1 MRILLATL
9 GSRGDVQPFVALG
22 AGLRGAGHD
31 VTVCTHTRFEAFV
44 TSRGLSYAYLS
55 DELIAILDTA
65 EGRGAVED
73 MGSFF
78 SGVRAA
84 VKLLRRTG
92 PIQRDLLND
101 GWAAARDIRPDIIV
115 YHGKMGGTP
124 HYADKLGIPCV
135 LALTFPQ
142 FVPTSEFPTLGFPNL
157 GGRFNRM
164 TYRFVVAIAKRI
176 GGKYVNAWREEQVLP
191 PMPRGTDLLHRT
203 DGSRIPV
210 VHAVSPNVVP
220 PPPDWP
226 DGVINTGYWFLD
238 RDADWQPPEGLDAFL
253 SAGEVPV
260 YVGFGSMA
268 GRNPQKVTAVV
279 VDALRQTGLR
289 AVLASGWG
297 GLSADDLPDSAYLV
311 DAVPHDW
318 LFPRVAAVVH
328 HGGAGTTAAGLRAG
342 RPTVIC
348 PFFGDQPFWG
358 RRVHALGA
366 GPTPIPQK
374 RLTAVRLAEALRM
387 ATTDSE
393 IARRAEA
400 LGAAIR
406 TEDGIGD
413 AVRFV
418 ERAASTANHR

>member
-1 MRILLATL
+1 MRILLATI

-22 AGLRGAGHD
+22 VGLRAAGHD
-31 VTVCTHTRFEAFV
+31 VTVCTSTRFESFV
-44 TSRGLSYAYLS
+44 NAHGLAYAYLS
-55 DELIAILDTA
+55 DELIALLDTA

-78 SGVRAA
+78 SGVKAA

-92 PIQRDLLND
+92 PIQRDLMND
-101 GWAAARDIRPDIIV
+101 GWAAARDARPDVIV
-115 YHGKMGGTP
+115 YHSKMGGTP

-135 LALTFPQ
+135 LAMLFPQ
-142 FVPTSEFPTLGFPNL
+142 FVPTTEFPSLGFPNL
-157 GGRFNRM
+157 SRRFNRM
-164 TYRFVVAIAKRI
+164 SYRVVMTIANRI
-176 GGKYVNAWREEQVLP
+176 GGKYVKAWRAENGLP
-191 PMPRGTDLLHRT
+191 SMPRGTDLLHRT

-210 VHAVSPNVVP
+210 MHAVSPHVVP
-220 PPPDWP
+220 PPADWP
-226 DGVINTGYWFLD
+226 DGVVSSGYWFLD
-238 RDADWQPPEGLDAFL
+238 RFGDSKAPDDLESFL
-253 SAGEVPV
+253 SSGSKPV

-268 GRNPQKVTAVV
+268 GRNPKKVTAIV

-297 GLSADDLPDSAYLV
+297 GLSPDELPDSVFLI

-358 RRVHALGA
+358 RRVHELGA
-366 GPTPIPQK
+366 GPMPIPQK
-374 RLTAVRLAEALRM
+374 RLTAARLADALRT
-387 ATTDSE
+387 ATTDPE
-393 IARRAEA
+393 ITRRAEA

-406 TEDGIGD
+406 AEDGVRN
-413 AVRFV
+413 AVRII
-418 ERAASTANHR
+418 ERVASGANLR